1 MQNIERW
8 GYMPVAPDDLARGDV
23 PRRGVVLTFDDGYED
38 FYFHA
43 FPVLADLGHTATV
56 YIVAG
61 HICGTNAWDE
71 KAGFRSRK
79 LLTRDQIVE
88 MHRHGII
95 IGSHSLTH
103 ARLTDLGASQL
114 RKEVSESK
122 AILEDLLGD
131 EITTFAYPSGA
142 VNERVRNAVAEA
154 GYRTAFTTSDGVNDW
169 TDLLMLNRTSV
180 GEMHSMQEIH
190 LKLRTGRGIAS
201 HRRQIAIGA
210 AKRLIGVLPS
220 GLGRKLANSLR
231 TRDAATRKR
240 MWERR
245 TRDLARA
252 AHHWDSS
259 A

>member
-1 MQNIERW
+1 V
-8 GYMPVAPDDLARGDV
+8 Y
-23 PRRGVVLTFDDGYED
+23 VVTGQI
-38 FYFHA
+38 
-43 FPVLADLGHTATV
+43 G
-56 YIVAG
+56 
-61 HICGTNAWDE
+61 GTNAWDE

-79 LLTRDQIVE
+79 LLTRDQIAE
-88 MHRHGII
+88 MHRHGIV

-103 ARLTDLGASQL
+103 ARLTDLSASQL
-114 RKEVSESK
+114 RQEVTDSK

-131 EITTFAYPSGA
+131 EVTTFAYPSGA

-154 GYRTAFTTSDGVNDW
+154 GYRTAFTTADGVNDW

-190 LKLRTGRGIAS
+190 LKLMTGRGIAS

-210 AKRLIGVLPS
+210 AKKLISVLPS